1 MNPTQARPSDIGI
14 QSSSIPFY
22 RRLFHSLSE
31 GVSCVATVLSAKSFY
46 STFCIVGQFHMHY
59 LCFYLALPFWD
70 CLFYPS
76 FIWAGFSGH
85 WAQFLFN
92 FALKICT
99 TAQMFFPKKKKKR
112 AGGALCVHFKKWSC
126 CKATERII
134 CKPAECICMVYSKIK
149 LHYCLGLGFTRLTKL
164 LTRWNRKHKG
174 IKEMFLYWN
183 INLKLLRRRR
193 YENL

>member
-1 MNPTQARPSDIGI
+1 MKAPTFYLRFSWWWTERLPRAFEDWNNILSGSTSCVSKRISLLQMNPTQARPSDIGI

-22 RRLFHSLSE
+22 GRLFHCLSE

-46 STFCIVGQFHMHY
+46 STFCVVGQFHMRY

-99 TAQMFFPKKKKKR
+99 TAQMFFPKKKKKGR
-112 AGGALCVHFKKWSC
+112 G
-126 CKATERII
+126 E
-134 CKPAECICMVYSKIK
+134 
-149 LHYCLGLGFTRLTKL
+149 
-164 LTRWNRKHKG
+164 
-174 IKEMFLYWN
+174 LYAS
-183 INLKLLRRRR
+183 ILKNDLVAKQQ
-193 YENL
+193 NG

>member
-1 MNPTQARPSDIGI
+1 MNPTQARPSDTGI

-22 RRLFHSLSE
+22 GRLFHSLSE
-31 GVSCVATVLSAKSFY
+31 GVSCVATVLSAKSFC
-46 STFCIVGQFHMHY
+46 STFCIVGQFHMRY

-76 FIWAGFSGH
+76 FIWVGFSGH

-112 AGGALCVHFKKWSC
+112 N
-126 CKATERII
+126 
-134 CKPAECICMVYSKIK
+134 YY
-149 LHYCLGLGFTRLTKL
+149 HYYLAVSYMCWCGFPTLENNYQEFSFLTVL
-164 LTRWNRKHKG
+164 
-174 IKEMFLYWN
+174 
-183 INLKLLRRRR
+183 
-193 YENL
+193 